1 MKKSLKFLLHD
12 ILLRDVDITVKGFF
26 YFLSGFFFYT
36 LSVETIILLVF
47 IDLSIMTLVTILIT
61 LLISIIFAG
70 LIVDYSKNRMNLL
83 VITSILIIAGD
94 VFAAF
99 QEEYFRLIGAMLIIF
114 ASTIYITDLQTVIIH
129 ESTILN
135 RGRLTG
141 YLFGFAVIIASIVFT
156 IASENFW
163 ILFGVKLCY
172 VLFNYLYI
180 VKEYSYVET
189 KDRLTSRLKLR
200 EILFQKPINGYLF
213 TFIMLGFIIGYSY
226 PLNFNYFSSSLL
238 YLSLFVFF
246 LILTG
251 ISLDNN
257 GRKWCF
263 SAGLFNMSVIII
275 FEGLFGSLFSEIFIS
290 VTIPFCIVVLFTFTG
305 DFTTK
310 RDTIKYRGAIF
321 CIFLFFLIIS
331 VCFGALVK
339 GIFTEISQLHP
350 SLAWF
355 AEIKNR
361 FNIFLLIV
369 MLLFMMPFPEI
380 LSAKEADWADAIKSI
395 YIFNKNSICLYYK
408 DFIDLSEI
416 DHLPSE
422 DLITSGLTGIMAL
435 ISEITN
441 EKKNLRI
448 IDKENSKIL
457 FTYGRHVNIALTTTK
472 FLPILFKKMEIFMKT
487 FEKEFEYDLTH
498 FKGKINAFLE
508 KTDPIIERYFK

>member
-12 ILLRDVDITVKGFF
+12 VLLRDVDITAKGFF
-26 YFLSGFFFYT
+26 YFLAGFFFYT
-36 LSVETIILLVF
+36 LSIETVLFLIFLNLNILTIVL
-47 IDLSIMTLVTILIT
+47 ILIT

-70 LIVDYSKNRMNLL
+70 LIVDFSKNRMNLL
-83 VITSILIIAGD
+83 VIVSIIILIGDIIA
-94 VFAAF
+94 ALQEAHF
-99 QEEYFRLIGAMLIIF
+99 QVIGAMLIIF
-114 ASTIYITDLQTVIIH
+114 ASTIYITNLQTVIIH

-141 YLFGFAVIIASIVFT
+141 YLFGFALIIASVVFT
-156 IASENFW
+156 ITAQNLW
-163 ILFGVKLCY
+163 AIVGVELCY

-180 VKEYSYVET
+180 VKEYSYIET
-189 KDRLTSRLKLR
+189 KERLASNLKLR
-200 EILFQKPINGYLF
+200 ELVFQKPIKGYLF
-213 TFIMLGFIIGYSY
+213 SFTMLGFILGYSY
-226 PLNFNYFSSSLL
+226 PLSFNFFSSSVL
-238 YLSLFVFF
+238 YLALFVLF

-263 SAGLFNMSVIII
+263 SAGLFNAAVIIV
-275 FEGLFGSLFSEIFIS
+275 FEGIFGSLFSDFLIGI
-290 VTIPFCIVVLFTFTG
+290 TIPFCIVVLFTFTG

-310 RDTIKYRGAIF
+310 RNAIRYRGQIF
-321 CIFLFFLIIS
+321 CVFLLLFIIAI
-331 VCFGALVK
+331 CCGGLVK
-339 GIFTEISQLHP
+339 GLFTEISQLHP

-355 AEIKNR
+355 VEIKNR

-369 MLLFMMPFPEI
+369 MILFMMPFPEI
-380 LSAKEADWADAIKSI
+380 LSAKEADWADTIKSI

-408 DFIDLSEI
+408 DFTDSSEI

-457 FTYGRHVNIALTTTK
+457 FSYGKHVNIALISTRS
-472 FLPILFKKMEIFMKT
+472 LPILYKKMEIFMKT
-487 FEKEFEYDLTH
+487 FEREFEYELTH
-498 FKGKINAFLE
+498 FKGKINVFLE
-508 KTDPIIERYFK
+508 NTDPIIERYFK